1 MKSIS
6 SNVRTSDC
14 GILHLFE
21 FNVRDI
27 QTGEIS
33 EILRLT
39 DHDIFVTFNGQE
51 YTPVSVTFD
60 QLTEDISNSANTIN
74 VSIENITNELSSIAL
89 QNEWRNN
96 AAKIIRVMYQPP
108 ATTLDGEVYDYGIS
122 GNEAASMYPELD
134 LTSVLLDSYNLF
146 DGVIN
151 NMVVTSQAVSVG
163 LTNLFVHW
171 SKAVPERTYTQN
183 DFTSIIEAIVDEI
196 YWGRLE

>member
-33 EILRLT
+33 EVLRLT
-39 DHDIFVTFNGQE
+39 DHDIFVTFDGQE

-60 QLTEDISNSANTIN
+60 QLTEDTSNSANTIN

-108 ATTLDGEVYDYGIS
+108 AATLDGEVYDYGIG
-122 GNEAASMYPELD
+122 GNEAANVYPNLD
-134 LTSVLLDSYNLF
+134 LTAVPLDSYSLF
-146 DGVIN
+146 DGVID

-171 SKAVPERTYTQN
+171 QKTYPERTYSQN
-183 DFTSIIEAIVDEI
+183 EFTTVVDAIVEEI
-196 YWGRLE
+196 YWGRAT